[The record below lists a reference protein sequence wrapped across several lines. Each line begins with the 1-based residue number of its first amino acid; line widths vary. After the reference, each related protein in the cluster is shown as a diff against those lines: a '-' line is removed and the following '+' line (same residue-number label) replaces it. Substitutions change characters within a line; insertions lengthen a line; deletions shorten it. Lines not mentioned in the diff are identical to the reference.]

1 MSKWRQGSG
10 PPKILLD
17 IFMMLRGTTARPSP
31 GFCQNPSSMARRE
44 TVIHRHFFKTVHSA
58 ELSLPLCAG
67 RALYRRPARRDSQQ
81 PTRRIILSMALTDSN
96 VLKLAP
102 DAPTPAYRSAPH
114 NIEAEQSLLG
124 AILVNNDAF
133 YRVSDFLEPKHFFEP
148 IHQTIY
154 ETTGSLIRMGKIAT
168 PVTLKTFVPAETTM
182 GGMTVGQYLAR
193 LAAEATTIIN
203 AQDYGRTIYDMAL
216 RRDLIRIGED
226 MVNVAFDAPV
236 DFAPRAQIEDA
247 ERQLYELAESG
258 RYDGGFQR
266 FSQALTVAVDM
277 AAKAF
282 QRDGNLSGIA
292 TGLRDLDTKM
302 GGLQASDLIIVA
314 GRPGMGKTALAPNI
328 AYNIAKAHRAEVQPD
343 GTMKSVNG
351 GIVGFFSC
359 EMSAEQLATR
369 ILAEQ
374 TGIASSMIRRGG
386 IKQDEFD
393 RIRDYTIKLEHLP
406 LFVDET
412 GGLSISQLTARARRL
427 KRQKGLDLIVVDYI
441 QLLQGSG
448 KRGNDN
454 RVQEVTEITTS
465 LKALAKELN
474 IPVIALSQLSRQVE
488 SRDDKHPQLSDLR
501 ESGSIEQDADVVLFV
516 FREEYYLQNKEPRA
530 GTPEHEKWQLDMSL
544 VHGRAEV
551 IIAKQRHGPTGTVD
565 LQFEG
570 QFTRFSDLV
579 QDSHLPTYT
588 R

>member
-1 MSKWRQGSG
+1 
-10 PPKILLD
+10 
-17 IFMMLRGTTARPSP
+17 
-31 GFCQNPSSMARRE
+31 MA
-44 TVIHRHFFKTVHSA
+44 TF
-58 ELSLPLCAG
+58 
-67 RALYRRPARRDSQQ
+67 
-81 PTRRIILSMALTDSN
+81 DSN

-102 DAPTPAYRSAPH
+102 DAGTPAYRSAPH

-154 ETTGSLIRMGKIAT
+154 ETAGSLIRMGKVAT
-168 PVTLKTFVPAETTM
+168 PVTLKTFVPADTDI

-203 AQDYGRTIYDMAL
+203 AQDYGRTVYELAL

-247 ERQLYELAESG
+247 ERRLYELAESG
-258 RYDGGFQR
+258 RYDGGFQG
-266 FSQALTVAVDM
+266 FAQAMKVALDM
-277 AAKAF
+277 AANAY
-282 QRDGNLSGIA
+282 QRDGKLSGTA
-292 TGLRDLDTKM
+292 TGLRDLDAKM
-302 GGLQASDLIIVA
+302 GGLQRSDLIIVA
-314 GRPGMGKTALAPNI
+314 GRPGMGKTALATNI
-328 AYNIAKAHRAEVQPD
+328 AYNVAKAHESQVQAD

-351 GIVGFFSC
+351 GVVGFFSC

-374 TGIASSMIRRGG
+374 TGISSSLIRRGG
-386 IKQDEFD
+386 ISQSEFD
-393 RIRDYTIKLEHLP
+393 TIRDYTIELQHLP

-516 FREEYYLQNKEPRA
+516 YREEYYLQNKEPKP
-530 GTPEHEKWQLDMSL
+530 GTEEHGKWQIEMDNA
-544 VHGRAEV
+544 HGRAEV
-551 IIAKQRHGPTGTVD
+551 IIAKQRHGPTGTVP

-570 QFTRFSDLV
+570 QFTRFSNLADDGQLTA
-579 QDSHLPTYT
+579 QTY
-588 R
+588 

>member
-1 MSKWRQGSG
+1 
-10 PPKILLD
+10 
-17 IFMMLRGTTARPSP
+17 
-31 GFCQNPSSMARRE
+31 
-44 TVIHRHFFKTVHSA
+44 
-58 ELSLPLCAG
+58 
-67 RALYRRPARRDSQQ
+67 
-81 PTRRIILSMALTDSN
+81 MALTDSN

-102 DAPTPAYRSAPH
+102 DPGTPAYRSAPH

-133 YRVSDFLEPKHFFEP
+133 YRVSDFLEPKHYFEP

-154 ETTGSLIRMGKIAT
+154 ETAGSLIRMGKVAT
-168 PVTLKTFVPAETTM
+168 PVTLKTFVPADTDI

-203 AQDYGRTIYDMAL
+203 ALDYGRTIYELAL

-247 ERQLYELAESG
+247 ERRLYELAESG
-258 RYDGGFQR
+258 RYDGGFQG
-266 FSQALTVAVDM
+266 FAQAMKVALDM
-277 AAKAF
+277 AANAY
-282 QRDGNLSGIA
+282 QRDGKLSGTA
-292 TGLRDLDTKM
+292 TGLRDLDAKM
-302 GGLQASDLIIVA
+302 GGLQRSDLIIVA
-314 GRPGMGKTALAPNI
+314 GRPGMGKTALATNI
-328 AYNIAKAHRAEVQPD
+328 AYNVAKAYESQVQAD
-343 GTMKSVNG
+343 GTMKAVNG
-351 GIVGFFSC
+351 GVVGFFSC

-374 TGIASSMIRRGG
+374 TGISSSLIRRGG
-386 IKQDEFD
+386 ITQNEFD
-393 RIRDYTIKLEHLP
+393 KIRDYTIELQHLP

-501 ESGSIEQDADVVLFV
+501 ESGSIEQDADVVMFV
-516 FREEYYLQNKEPRA
+516 YREEYYLQNKEPKP
-530 GTPEHEKWQLDMSL
+530 GTEEHAKWLLEMDNA
-544 VHGRAEV
+544 HGRAEV
-551 IIAKQRHGPTGTVD
+551 IIAKQRHGPTGTVP

-570 QFTRFSDLV
+570 QFTRFSNLADDGQLTA
-579 QDSHLPTYT
+579 QTY
-588 R
+588 